1 MRNRLNM
8 KKIPSLIVLLFISSV
23 AFTQQT
29 PGEAFAEK
37 VATRMKD
44 SLQLS
49 VQQKEQIYQ
58 VSLQLHNAM
67 MSKWQQYT
75 AIDSVRKHVQRIENT
90 RDSLY
95 RPVLTQEQYLLYLSK
110 KKNLIN
116 NN

>member
-1 MRNRLNM
+1 M
-8 KKIPSLIVLLFISSV
+8 KTILSLLVLLLISSM
-23 AFTQQT
+23 AFAQQT

-37 VATRMKD
+37 VAVRMKD

-49 VQQKEQIYQ
+49 VQQKDQIYH
-58 VSLQLHNAM
+58 VNLLLHAAM

-95 RPVLTQEQYLLYLSK
+95 RPVLSQEQYALYLSK
-110 KKNLIN
+110 KKNLLN